1 MYRVVVIDDHQEI
14 SQLLTIVLRHP
25 DIELY
30 TAQDGYEGLRL
41 IREVRPHLVV
51 LDVMMPGMN
60 GWQVYDAVRAD
71 PALQQTPIIMVTVV
85 PQPGNRR
92 QQFADSPIDRYYTKP
107 FDTLQLRH
115 DIERMLGGASLW
127 R

>member
-1 MYRVVVIDDHQEI
+1 VYRVVVIDDHHEI
-14 SQLLTIVLRHP
+14 SQLLNIVLRHP
-25 DIELY
+25 AIELH
-30 TAQDGYEGLRL
+30 TAQDGYDGLRL
-41 IREVRPHLVV
+41 IREVRPDLVV

-60 GWQVYDAVRAD
+60 GWEVYDAVRAD
-71 PALQQTPIIMVTVV
+71 PLLAETPIIMVTVV

-92 QQFADSPIDRYYTKP
+92 QQFADSPIDRYFTKP

-115 DIERMLGGASLW
+115 EIEQMLGGVTLW